1 MMNELGRAFCRH
13 GHRRG
18 FGGMRGFWFGHGKDY
33 GWEAGWIQRMRRG
46 DVKFAILE
54 VLAQGPQHG
63 YEIMHAIAERRGAKP
78 SPGSVYPTLQML
90 EDGGFV
96 TSEQVDGKRVYTIT
110 DSGREL
116 LANRGT
122 EATDGDEVDDEP
134 SSRERIRESA
144 MKLGA
149 AVMSVRNSDDKTL
162 DRVREILDKAR
173 KEIYAI
179 LASDET

>member
-1 MMNELGRAFCRH
+1 MMNELDRAFFRH
-13 GHRRG
+13 RHRHG

-96 TSEQVDGKRVYTIT
+96 TSDQVDGKRVYTIT
-110 DSGREL
+110 DAGREL

-134 SSRERIRESA
+134 SSRQRIRESA